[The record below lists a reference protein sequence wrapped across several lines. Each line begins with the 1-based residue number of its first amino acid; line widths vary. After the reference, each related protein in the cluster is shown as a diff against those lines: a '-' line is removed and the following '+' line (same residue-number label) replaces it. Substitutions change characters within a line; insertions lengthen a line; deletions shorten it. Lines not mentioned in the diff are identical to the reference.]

1 MKFMVIPERK
11 DLVIPVFK
19 SAENGKDVNSGELKN
34 KIMEFLGTEVTD
46 RGFVHFNFDCEGKL
60 YYHEVKNIT
69 LEQYCMKPVFLLL
82 LIWVMWILPRIC
94 WKVKRCICAPTKC
107 V

>member
-34 KIMEFLGTEVTD
+34 KIMEF
-46 RGFVHFNFDCEGKL
+46 
-60 YYHEVKNIT
+60 
-69 LEQYCMKPVFLLL
+69 
-82 LIWVMWILPRIC
+82 WVL
-94 WKVKRCICAPTKC
+94 K
-107 V
+107 

>member
-1 MKFMVIPERK
+1 MPVITLSVLERCIGIRLSLIHIIPERK

-34 KIMEFLGTEVTD
+34 KIMEFLGTEVTE

-69 LEQYCMKPVFLLL
+69 LEQYCMKPKACLLYTS
-82 LIWVMWILPRIC
+82 
-94 WKVKRCICAPTKC
+94 RC